1 MSHITS
7 GSGQASDQAICAD
20 GVDARLLSRTGHFE
34 DTAMSGS
41 DIPGVTRAEPSVN
54 TASRPRASRL
64 HYRSTGRSMSS
75 LLTGFPSR

>member
-1 MSHITS
+1 MSHIA
-7 GSGQASDQAICAD
+7 GGGGQASDQAICTD
-20 GVDARLLSRTGHFE
+20 GIDARLLSWTGHFE

-64 HYRSTGRSMSS
+64 HYRSSRWSVS
-75 LLTGFPSR
+75 LPPRAFPWR